1 MALIDLLGTGRDNH
15 MSVRLAAQ
23 INKRQRVARADESA
37 RKGCRYR
44 TEQELPSTKL

>member
-1 MALIDLLGTGRDNH
+1 LIDILVSSRDDYVP
-15 MSVRLAAQ
+15 VRLAAQ

-37 RKGCRYR
+37 RKGCRDR